1 MLHSLRQCRDLM
13 TAHELR
19 RWAGTIPLAVAAASL
34 EAMSAGA
41 VYLLLRALDDPSSLS
56 RLPLPAAFIPT
67 ESRALLVAGTA
78 GIAALYALK
87 TLSLAALL
95 VRTNR
100 AMAES
105 TTSLSNRM
113 LRAYLAAPFPFHL
126 RSNTA
131 ELLHTTTRAVDM
143 VYQFVVS
150 SLVSIIAET
159 LVMVGLALV
168 LLMTAPPASLLAV
181 AATLVLL
188 LLMNRATRRVFQTL
202 GAEQQRLQEATVRT
216 LTQTLEGIKE
226 VRLGAREAFVAGR
239 FSEERRRSLDVNARY
254 MTLSGTSRLLLET
267 IFVFGILAVVLV
279 LAWSGSGTTGL
290 VPVLAIYAY
299 AGFRVIPS
307 ANRIQ
312 MHVASLRYGLP
323 AVKRLRADLDA
334 CEGAEPLVTGD
345 RDSPPLR
352 FEDEIHLD
360 GVSYSYAAESA
371 AVLRR
376 VELSI
381 RRGESIGIVGATGAG
396 KTTLLHLLLGFLVPS
411 SGRVLVDG
419 RDIQEDLRGWQRHIG
434 YVPQNVHLIDD
445 TLARNVAFCIPD
457 DRVDHDRVT
466 EALRRAQLQ
475 DFVAA
480 QPRGAATLVGNRG
493 VRLSGG
499 ERQRVAI
506 ARALYDNPDVLVFDE
521 GTSSLDPHTERELTR
536 AIEGLHGEKTL
547 IVVAH
552 RFATVRAC
560 DRVVLLENG
569 QVAATGTYEELMR
582 THAGFRRL
590 AAMAES
596 ATDRFEDGSNA
607 G

>member
-13 TAHELR
+13 TARERR
-19 RWAGTIPLAVAAASL
+19 RWAGTIPLAVVAASL
-34 EAMSAGA
+34 EALSAGA
-41 VYLLLRALDDPSSLS
+41 VYLLLRALDEPATLS
-56 RLPLPAAFIPT
+56 RLAFPADWIPT
-67 ESRALLVAGTA
+67 ESRSLLVAGTA
-78 GIAALYALK
+78 CIAALYALK
-87 TLSLAALL
+87 TLSLAALM

-105 TTSLSNRM
+105 TTSLSSRM

-131 ELLHTTTRAVDM
+131 DLHHTTTRAVDM

-150 SLVSIIAET
+150 SVVSIIAET
-159 LVMVGLALV
+159 LVLVGLALV

-181 AATLVLL
+181 VATLMLL
-188 LLMNRATRRVFQTL
+188 LLMNRATRKVFQTL
-202 GAEQQRLQEATVRT
+202 GAEQQRLQEATART
-216 LTQTLEGIKE
+216 LTQALEGIKE
-226 VRLGAREAFVAGR
+226 VRLGAREAFVAER
-239 FSEERRRSLDVNARY
+239 FTEERRMSLDVNARY

-267 IFVFGILAVVLV
+267 TFVFGILAVVLV

-323 AVKRLRADLDA
+323 AVKRLRADLEA
-334 CEGAEPLVTGD
+334 CEGAQPIVTGE
-345 RDSPPLR
+345 RDSTPLR
-352 FEDEIHLD
+352 FEGEIHLD
-360 GVSYSYAAESA
+360 GVSYAYGPDSG

-376 VELSI
+376 VDLSI
-381 RRGESIGIVGATGAG
+381 RRGESVGIVGATGAG

-419 RDIQEDLRGWQRHIG
+419 RDIHDDLRGWQRHIG
-434 YVPQNVHLIDD
+434 YVPQSVHLVDD

-457 DRVDHDRVT
+457 ENVDNDRVA

-480 QPRGAATLVGNRG
+480 QPRGAQTLVGNRG

-506 ARALYDNPDVLVFDE
+506 ARALYDDPDVLVFDE

-560 DRVVLLENG
+560 DRIVLLEHG
-569 QVAATGTYEELMR
+569 QVAAAGTYHELMR
-582 THAGFRRL
+582 SHAGFRRL
-590 AAMAES
+590 AAIADPTADHRENGDPP
-596 ATDRFEDGSNA
+596 A
-607 G
+607 